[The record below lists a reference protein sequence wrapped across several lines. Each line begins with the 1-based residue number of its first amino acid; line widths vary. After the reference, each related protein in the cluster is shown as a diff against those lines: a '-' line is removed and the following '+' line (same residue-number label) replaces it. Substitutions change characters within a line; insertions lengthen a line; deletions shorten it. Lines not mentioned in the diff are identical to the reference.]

1 MPVLAEI
8 RERMGQY
15 LPGTPNHTIAFSLF
29 PMNPEDM
36 DFLQKSL
43 GPGPVQ
49 IVSRGYGTCKVTA
62 TATRNVWS
70 VQFFNAM
77 DTIVL
82 DSLEIGG
89 VPSVALAAEEDM
101 RDSAERLK
109 EIEEAYFR

>member
-1 MPVLAEI
+1 MATWRTGE
-8 RERMGQY
+8 
-15 LPGTPNHTIAFSLF
+15 PNHTITFSLF
-29 PMNPEDM
+29 PMNPDDM

-49 IVSRGYGTCKVTA
+49 IISRGYGTCKVTA

-70 VQFFNAM
+70 VQYFNAM

-82 DSLEIGG
+82 DTLEIGG
-89 VPSVALAAEEDM
+89 VPSVALAAEDDM

-109 EIEEAYFR
+109 EIEEAYFH